1 MALALQAPTA
11 RPPLPRKGMVRRPR
25 LVRALRMASEAP
37 LAVLVAPAGYGKTT
51 LLAEWAREDARPFA
65 WIAGGEVAD
74 GDSEGLLDAVAT
86 VLDELEPVDG
96 GDTLDALSQREPFVL
111 VVDDAHLLRPPSVR
125 TLGVVAQLVGPG
137 STLALASRCEPQL
150 GLGRLRAHRLVVELH
165 ARDLAMTRTEAAA
178 LLDKAGL
185 APDPRTV
192 ADVVARTE
200 GWPAALYLAA
210 VSAKEQPDP
219 ALALTRFGGDD
230 RHIVDYL
237 CDEILGHLS
246 RESCVFLTE
255 ISVLDRLSGPVCDA
269 VLGRRGSAQRLRDLS
284 RANALLT
291 CLDRHDGEYRFHAL
305 LAVTL
310 KSELTRTRPE
320 RAAVLR
326 RRASVWHEGHGDMDA
341 AIDLAVEGH
350 DVQRSSELLAGVAS
364 AYVATGRASALEC
377 WLQRFSEDE
386 VNASAGLA
394 LTAAATRLVDGDRDR
409 IEQLADAATRALRR
423 PGHDNHGSLQ
433 AGVGVMRALVQRAG
447 AAQMGEDAASARRRD
462 APDGPWASLCGL
474 IEGVSQHLLGHT
486 QIAESLLENAARQGA
501 QRAPVVHVLALA
513 QLALLAIDREDWT
526 EAATNATRAR
536 TSAEG
541 AGISEYPA
549 CALVHAVSALLRA
562 HHDRVEDAQRE
573 LRQARRLLS
582 MLADFAPWYEA
593 EANIV
598 VARAA
603 LRLSDVAGARTALS
617 EASTQL
623 RETPDAVTLDVWLED
638 AWARAD
644 TYAAAAVGG
653 PSALTTAELRIL
665 RFLPSHLSF
674 PEIGARMHVSINT
687 VKTQAHAVYR
697 KLDACSRTEAV
708 TRARAI
714 GLLDG

>member
-11 RPPLPRKGMVRRPR
+11 RPPLRRKAMVRRPR
-25 LVRALRMASEAP
+25 LVRALRMARDVP

-65 WIAGGEVAD
+65 WIGGGEVAD
-74 GDSEGLLDAVAT
+74 GDSDVLLDAVAT
-86 VLDELEPVDG
+86 VLDELEPVD

-111 VVDDAHLLRPPSVR
+111 VVDDAHLLRPPSIR
-125 TLGVVAQLVGPG
+125 TLGVVAQLLGPG

-165 ARDLAMTRTEAAA
+165 ARDLAMTRNEAAA

-192 ADVVARTE
+192 VEVAARTE

-219 ALALTRFGGDD
+219 ALALTGFGGDD
-230 RHIVDYL
+230 RLIVDYL
-237 CDEILGHLS
+237 CDEILGQLS
-246 RESCVFLTE
+246 RESSVFLTE
-255 ISVLDRLSGPVCDA
+255 SSVLHRLSGPVCDA
-269 VLGRRGSAQRLRDLS
+269 VLGRRGSAQLLRDLS
-284 RANALLT
+284 RGNALLT
-291 CLDRHDGEYRFHAL
+291 CLDRHDGEYRVHPL
-305 LAVTL
+305 LAETL
-310 KSELTRTRPE
+310 KSQLNRTRPE

-326 RRASVWHEGHGDMDA
+326 RRASAWHEGHGDMDA

-350 DVQRSSELLAGVAS
+350 DVQRSSELLARVAS
-364 AYVATGRASALEC
+364 AYVATGRATALES
-377 WLQRFSEDE
+377 WLQHFSDDE

-394 LTAAATRLVDGDRDR
+394 LTAAATRLVDGDSNR
-409 IEQLADAATRALRR
+409 IEQLADAAACASR
-423 PGHDNHGSLQ
+423 PEHDLHGSIQ

-447 AAQMGEDAASARRRD
+447 AAEMGEDAASARRRD
-462 APDGPWASLCGL
+462 ADDGPWASLCTL
-474 IEGVSQHLLGHT
+474 VEGVSQHLLGHT
-486 QIAESLLENAARQGA
+486 EIAEPLLEDAARRGA
-501 QRAPVVHVLALA
+501 QRAPIVHVLARA

-536 TSAEG
+536 MGAER

-549 CALVHAVSALLRA
+549 CALVYAVSALIRA

-573 LRQARRLLS
+573 LLQARRLLS
-582 MLADFAPWYEA
+582 MLAGFAPWYEA
-593 EANIV
+593 EAKIV
-598 VARAA
+598 VARVA
-603 LRLSDVAGARTALS
+603 LRLSDVAGARTSLS
-617 EASTQL
+617 EASTAL
-623 RETPDAVTLDVWLED
+623 RETPDAVTLAAWLED

-674 PEIGARMHVSINT
+674 REIGARMHVSINT

-708 TRARAI
+708 TRARTI